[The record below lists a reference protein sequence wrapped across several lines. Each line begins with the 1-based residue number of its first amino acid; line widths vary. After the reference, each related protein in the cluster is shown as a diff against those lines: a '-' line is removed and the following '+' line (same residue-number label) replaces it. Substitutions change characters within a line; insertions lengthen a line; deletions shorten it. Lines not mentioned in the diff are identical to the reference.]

1 MAWYTESTWKE
12 RTAPAVASIVAICRR
27 VNIDRLK
34 KRAFAVHHPSPFFSF
49 RETVP
54 IERFSRCSG
63 LHETPRRFCYTSNS
77 WETYCFTQGL
87 GSGEHE
93 GDSVYFSSG
102 KVVLMN
108 CSRFYSLWPDKGE
121 GRLELIGILHLWSK
135 RIYLF
140 NSFRILIH
148 HWNANID
155 ADLYFYKSETVKETE
170 FNW

>member
-1 MAWYTESTWKE
+1 MKGEDCSSRCFY
-12 RTAPAVASIVAICRR
+12 RR
-27 VNIDRLK
+27 NLSSSEYRQIKK

-108 CSRFYSLWPDKGE
+108 CSRFYSLWPGKGE
-121 GRLELIGILHLWSK
+121 GRLELIGILHL
-135 RIYLF
+135 
-140 NSFRILIH
+140 
-148 HWNANID
+148 
-155 ADLYFYKSETVKETE
+155 
-170 FNW
+170 